1 VARRVPRRRIGT
13 LIEMPRVL
21 LIRHGET
28 DWSRDGRWQGHVDV
42 PLNATGHRQ
51 AADLAEALA
60 DRAPALIACS
70 DLTRARETIK
80 PLAERLGLEPVVEPG
95 LREIDVGSWA
105 GLSREEATERF
116 PEGAARHAAGG
127 TGWEDG
133 ETYGEVAVRGL
144 AALERLLAPLGP
156 DDTAVVIAHGALIGA
171 TAGRILGLDPDEQRR
186 RLGRS
191 SHGNAATFEYRPD
204 APVVWRVLAYNAPIV
219 EGDEPT
225 PDSGIH

>member
-1 VARRVPRRRIGT
+1 MA
-13 LIEMPRVL
+13 RVL

-42 PLNATGHRQ
+42 SLNATGLAQ
-51 AADLAEALA
+51 AERLA
-60 DRAPALIACS
+60 DALEGRAPTLLACS
-70 DLTRARETIK
+70 DLTRARQTIQ

-105 GLSREEATERF
+105 GLSREEAAEQD
-116 PEGAARHAAGG
+116 PEGAARHASGGAG
-127 TGWEDG
+127 WSDG
-133 ETYGEVAVRGL
+133 ETYDEVATRGL
-144 AALERLLAPLGP
+144 AALERVCTNAGS
-156 DDTAVVIAHGALIGA
+156 DDLVVVIAHGALIGA
-171 TAGRILGLDPDEQRR
+171 TAGRILGMSAVEQRR

-219 EGDEPT
+219 EGDEPQ